1 MHSLCLLE
9 SVSRADGGIFEAEC
23 ALQREL
29 FQGEGIRVDVVGVED
44 QFTVQDASRWLPLK
58 PTAVKSRGPGALGYA
73 PDLLDALDPKAD
85 LLYAATLWKYP
96 SWAALQWAERTGKP
110 MMVAPHGSLDVWAL
124 RNAAWKKRIAAAL
137 FKNRQLHKASCLRAL
152 CQSEAD
158 AMRAYGMRQ
167 PVAIIPNGVAL
178 PKEEQEMGDRSWE
191 IGQGGRLSTLDSR
204 LPAPAASGLCRPH
217 GATFGSLPHPFPRA
231 RFSTPRTLL
240 FLGRIHPKKGIP
252 NLIRGF
258 KKALDARSSTVDS
271 APWCLVIAGWDQGGH
286 EAELMKLCQEL
297 GVKSGKWKV
306 ESGKVEGDAV
316 LDARRSTLDAEVI
329 FYGPA
334 FKEEKDALLRRADA
348 FVLPSFSEGLPMSV
362 LEAWSYRLPV
372 VMTPECN
379 LPEGFA
385 ADAAIRIETG
395 VESIAQGID
404 SLFSM
409 NESDL
414 QSMGAKGRTL
424 VEERF
429 TWKTIAAQMHEVY
442 DWMLGGGEAPGS
454 VVKKLKC

>member
-1 MHSLCLLE
+1 MHAICLLE

-29 FQGEGIRVDVVGVED
+29 FLGQGVQVDVIGVED
-44 QFTVQDASRWLPLK
+44 QFTEQDALRWLPLK
-58 PTAVKSRGPGALGYA
+58 ATAVKSRGPVALGYA
-73 PDLLDALDPKAD
+73 PDLLTAMDPKAD

-124 RNAAWKKRIAAAL
+124 KNAAWKKKIAAAL
-137 FKNRQLHKASCLRAL
+137 FKTRQLHKASCFRAL

-158 AMRAYGMRQ
+158 AIRAYGLTQ
-167 PVAIIPNGVAL
+167 PIAIIPNGVAL
-178 PKEEQEMGDRSWE
+178 PEEGKGERLKAKGES
-191 IGQGGRLSTLDSR
+191 GGKKMI
-204 LPAPAASGLCRPH
+204 
-217 GATFGSLPHPFPRA
+217 
-231 RFSTPRTLL
+231 L
-240 FLGRIHPKKGIP
+240 FLGRIHPKKGLP
-252 NLIRGF
+252 NLIRAF
-258 KKALDARSSTVDS
+258 ARSRGLRVEGRE
-271 APWCLVIAGWDQGGH
+271 PWSLVIAGWDQGGH
-286 EAELMKLCQEL
+286 EAELMQLCQEL
-297 GVKSGKWKV
+297 GLSFSHKMHKNHKGN
-306 ESGKVEGDAV
+306 ESEA

-329 FYGPA
+329 FFGPA
-334 FKEEKDALLRRADA
+334 FGDDKKSLLRSADA

-385 ADAAIRIETG
+385 ADAAICIKTG
-395 VESIAQGID
+395 AESIAKGLD

-409 NESDL
+409 NEYDL
-414 QSMGAKGRTL
+414 QSMGAKGRAL

-429 TWKTIAAQMHEVY
+429 TWKTIAAQMREVY
-442 DWMLGGGEAPGS
+442 DWMLGGREMPG
-454 VVKKLKC
+454 VVMGGRNEK